1 MRRRQNGKRDREGES
16 YSHCTF
22 EAARLDISAADA
34 DLRETRTQ
42 KNTTPNSPI
51 QTHRFAHSQLVCSL
65 FPLYRSPVTG
75 RIWTH
80 VNSSIS
86 CTSRAHTKTNVSHAV
101 NTDTSHHKKKISTQL
116 PRTQTAKAKTLCFKQ
131 MHKAARTLTQLHT
144 KTFLN
149 MLTHSLTGAGHK

>member
-75 RIWTH
+75 RIWTR

-86 CTSRAHTKTNVSHAV
+86 CTSRAHTHTQRQ
-101 NTDTSHHKKKISTQL
+101 TSLMLSILIHRTIKKKSAHSYQGHRQPRQRHFALNRCTKPHVHSHSCTQKL
-116 PRTQTAKAKTLCFKQ
+116 SSICSPTL
-131 MHKAARTLTQLHT
+131 
-144 KTFLN
+144 
-149 MLTHSLTGAGHK
+149 